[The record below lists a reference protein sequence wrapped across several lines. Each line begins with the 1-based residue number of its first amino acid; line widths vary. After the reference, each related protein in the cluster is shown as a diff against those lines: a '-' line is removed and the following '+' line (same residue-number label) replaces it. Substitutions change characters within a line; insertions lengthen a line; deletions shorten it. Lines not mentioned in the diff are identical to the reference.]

1 MKPAFLSKNVQAL
14 IRFLEDKHIPFRVNE
29 PLAHHATLSIGGPA
43 RLLAQPGRVADLGPL
58 MEAAAERGL
67 PVIVLGGGSNSLFPD
82 EGFDGLVV
90 KLFMGQGE
98 LREENHTVRADA
110 DVLLSRLVKT
120 AAARGVAG
128 FDGLAGI
135 PGTVAGAIVNNSG
148 AYGMST
154 SDQLLSVTVAASG
167 GRLITLAKDE
177 VMWGYRTST
186 FRRDRLPIVS
196 ARFAFTPTQDPTT
209 LVAQTREIQ
218 RIRRGKFLG
227 IRSNAGSTFKNPPDR
242 SAGKLLEELG
252 LKGTQVGQARLS
264 LTHANVMENLG
275 GATARDALALLDK
288 VQATVL
294 EKTGISLER
303 ELEVHGPATTGGVK
317 DAIA

>member
-1 MKPAFLSKNVQAL
+1 MKPAFLSHNVQTL
-14 IRFLEDKHIPFRVNE
+14 IRFLEDRRIPFRVNE
-29 PLAHHATLSIGGPA
+29 PLAHHTTLSIGGPA
-43 RLLAQPGRVADLGPL
+43 LLLAMPTQVAALGPL

-82 EGFDGLVV
+82 EGFEGLVI
-90 KLFMGQGE
+90 KLFMGLGTLHEDQD
-98 LREENHTVRADA
+98 TVTADA

-120 AAARGVAG
+120 AAARGVTG

-154 SDQLLSVTVAASG
+154 SDQLLSVTVAANG
-167 GRLITLAKDE
+167 GRLITLGKDE

-186 FRRDRLPIVS
+186 FRRERLPIVS
-196 ARFAFTPTQDPTT
+196 ARFAFTPTEDPAT
-209 LVAQTREIQ
+209 LVARTREIQ

-242 SAGKLLEELG
+242 SAGRLLEDLG
-252 LKGTQVGQARLS
+252 LKGIQVGQARLS

-275 GATARDALALLDK
+275 GATARDAQALLDK

-294 EKTGISLER
+294 EKTGIQLER

-317 DAIA
+317 NATA